1 MGLDFVSL
9 LCMDKMEEPPQL
21 SQDHLKAEEVAG
33 GGIHLELEVSVV
45 GGVAVICLISF
56 LLYLY
61 LAKREEVPKEYFMKN
76 KIPLIKKVRAVKID
90 IKKAKKEQEI
100 Y

>member
-1 MGLDFVSL
+1 VRG
-9 LCMDKMEEPPQL
+9 EE
-21 SQDHLKAEEVAG
+21 AG
-33 GGIHLELEVSVV
+33 GVGIRLELEVSVV
-45 GGVAVICLISF
+45 AGVALICLISF

-61 LAKREEVPKEYFMKN
+61 LAKREEAPKEYFMKN
-76 KIPLIKKVRAVKID
+76 KIPLIKKVIAVKRD

>member
-1 MGLDFVSL
+1 MQIRKNLNIFS
-9 LCMDKMEEPPQL
+9 K
-21 SQDHLKAEEVAG
+21 HLYYK
-33 GGIHLELEVSVV
+33 
-45 GGVAVICLISF
+45 
-56 LLYLY
+56 
-61 LAKREEVPKEYFMKN
+61 EVPKEYFMKN

>member
-1 MGLDFVSL
+1 MMYNVTLY
-9 LCMDKMEEPPQL
+9 

-45 GGVAVICLISF
+45 AGVAIICLISF

-61 LAKREEVPKEYFMKN
+61 LAKRE
-76 KIPLIKKVRAVKID
+76 VRYK
-90 IKKAKKEQEI
+90 
-100 Y
+100 

>member
-1 MGLDFVSL
+1 MMYNVTLY
-9 LCMDKMEEPPQL
+9 

-45 GGVAVICLISF
+45 AGVAIICLVSF

-61 LAKREEVPKEYFMKN
+61 LAKRE
-76 KIPLIKKVRAVKID
+76 VRYK
-90 IKKAKKEQEI
+90 
-100 Y
+100 